1 MQIFAG
7 EYTPTEPEEITSI
20 DCQGNDAKEN
30 MELKNDIEYLKKR
43 MKRVKDEIT
52 RLVLIITK
60 RSSNF

>member
-1 MQIFAG
+1 MTESG
-7 EYTPTEPEEITSI
+7 VYHTEPEEITPSV
-20 DCQGNDAKEN
+20 CQGNYAKEN
-30 MELKNDIEYLKKR
+30 LELKNDIEYLKMR